1 LQTLSLAVGLSG
13 NKPKWDRRAWFSLFG
28 NFPFCRSVCR
38 NFRWPLVS
46 WCRRFSQ
53 TGSKHAAQVANV
65 FEPPTGFKPMAGER
79 GHRSD
84 RCCVHRW
91 LCACCCVCIVWPS
104 LVYPLCLCVCASAR
118 THVCVFVRSFV
129 CLFLWPLGVLATP
142 TNPSPLY
149 TTLFPPSPTPTRLP
163 SALPPPACMALP
175 LHSTRR
181 CGQDARRGAVA
192 RVDSR
197 LRLVRPRRR
206 PLHQG
211 WFVL

>member
-1 LQTLSLAVGLSG
+1 MVHSLETFRSAVPFVETFDGRWCRGAAGSR
-13 NKPKWDRRAWFSLFG
+13 KQDRSMQR
-28 NFPFCRSVCR
+28 RSPTCSSR
-38 NFRWPLVS
+38 RQASSRWPVS
-46 WCRRFSQ
+46 VVTVAIVAVC
-53 TGSKHAAQVANV
+53 TGGCAPVV
-65 FEPPTGFKPMAGER
+65 V
-79 GHRSD
+79 
-84 RCCVHRW
+84 CV
-91 LCACCCVCIVWPS
+91 VWPS

-197 LRLVRPRRR
+197 LWLVRPRRR

>member
-1 LQTLSLAVGLSG
+1 MVHSLETFRSAVPFVETFDGRWCRGAAGSRKQDRSMQRRSPTCSSRRQASSRWPVSVVTVAIVAVCTGGCAPVVVCVSCGL
-13 NKPKWDRRAWFSLFG
+13 AWFTPFG
-28 NFPFCRSVCR
+28 
-38 NFRWPLVS
+38 
-46 WCRRFSQ
+46 
-53 TGSKHAAQVANV
+53 
-65 FEPPTGFKPMAGER
+65 
-79 GHRSD
+79 
-84 RCCVHRW
+84 
-91 LCACCCVCIVWPS
+91 CVCVR
-104 LVYPLCLCVCASAR
+104 VRARACVC
-118 THVCVFVRSFV
+118 SFV
-129 CLFLWPLGVLATP
+129 CLFVFVATRRARHSYQP
-142 TNPSPLY
+142 FAALHY
-149 TTLFPPSPTPTRLP
+149 TIPPSPTPTRLP